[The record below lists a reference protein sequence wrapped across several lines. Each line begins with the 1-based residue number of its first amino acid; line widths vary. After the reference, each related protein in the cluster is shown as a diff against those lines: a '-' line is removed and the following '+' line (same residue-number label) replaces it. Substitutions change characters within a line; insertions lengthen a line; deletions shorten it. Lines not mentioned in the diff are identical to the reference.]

1 MCGISLIIQT
11 KQEQPEESLIH
22 AMNQKV
28 VHRGPDDEGVFIHNN
43 VALGHR
49 RLSIIDVSVKGHQ
62 PMQKDGVWITYNGEV
77 YNYLELRTELEA
89 LGYSFDSAC
98 DTEIILAA
106 WLEWGVKSF
115 ERMNGMWAII
125 IYDLKAG
132 KVILSRDHFGIK
144 PLFYTSSGS
153 YFLAGSE
160 IKQFTAIPSFQPNL
174 NHKVAYNFF
183 LSGLLNYSEES
194 FFDGVLAVK
203 PGHYLEYD
211 LSSNRYTDY
220 EWYSLPGRIKPVQD
234 NFETAKLKIAE
245 LIKDSLRIRVR
256 SDVRLGSCLSGGID
270 SSGIVT
276 TLYTNK
282 YVNGSFA
289 TITSCFEDKAFDER
303 FYSDIVTAKTRH
315 LGISVFPDL
324 DELITLDHLDLMLYH
339 QEQPISTASHYSEFK
354 VFETAARNG
363 FKVMLDGQGADEYF
377 WGYDEFFTT
386 KVEYLIKKGRIFRA
400 LDLLRHKA
408 AHNESSLLEE
418 LKVAFNTFY
427 FFPLIKYS
435 KNAVG
440 IPEIPWIE
448 KVWQKQLSAGEFES
462 ETADCNALSMEQ
474 MKFSSLPYQLHSEDR
489 NSMLFSVESR
499 LPFLDPRLVEYVM
512 GLPASFKISDGYSKF
527 ILREALEDLPEEIRY
542 RKHKMGFPAPDQTWV
557 KNNPSMIR
565 QKLSEAIDEIPF
577 FNENLLSRYEQ
588 FLKGEIGY
596 EPIYLRAISFHRFI
610 KIFKLII

>member
-11 KQEQPEESLIH
+11 KQKQPEESLIR
-22 AMNQKV
+22 AMNHKV
-28 VHRGPDDEGVFIHNN
+28 VHRGPDDEGVFIHSN

-49 RLSIIDVSVKGHQ
+49 RLSIIDVSSKGHQ
-62 PMQKDGVWITYNGEV
+62 PMEKGGTWISYNGEV
-77 YNYLELRTELEA
+77 YNYVELRTELEG
-89 LGYSFDSAC
+89 LGHRFDSAS

-106 WLEWGVKSF
+106 WLEWGGKCF
-115 ERMNGMWAII
+115 EKMNGMWAMI
-125 IYDLKAG
+125 IYDTEAH
-132 KVILSRDHFGIK
+132 KVFLCRDHFGIK
-144 PLFYTSSGS
+144 PLFYTSSGEH
-153 YFLAGSE
+153 FLAGSE
-160 IKQFTAIPSFQPNL
+160 IKQFTAIPSFKPRL
-174 NHKVAYNFF
+174 NQKAAYNF
-183 LSGLLNYSEES
+183 LLHGLLNYSEES
-194 FFDGVLAVK
+194 FFDGVLSVK

-211 LSSNRYTDY
+211 LATNHYTDH
-220 EWYSLPGRIKPVQD
+220 EWYDLAAHIKPVQD
-234 NFETAKLKIAE
+234 NFETAKLKIAG

-276 TLYTNK
+276 TLHSNK

-315 LGISVFPDL
+315 RGISVFPDL

-386 KVEYLIKKGRIFRA
+386 KVEYLIKKGRVLRA
-400 LDLLRHKA
+400 LDLLKHKA
-408 AHNESSLLEE
+408 AHNESSLVEE

-427 FFPLIKYS
+427 FFPLIQYS
-435 KNAVG
+435 KSAAG
-440 IPEIPWIE
+440 IPEMSWVD
-448 KVWQKQLSAGEFES
+448 KQWQKQLSAGEFAGGS
-462 ETADCNALSMEQ
+462 GSCDALSMTQ

-499 LPFLDPRLVEYVM
+499 LPYLDPRLVEYVM
-512 GLPASFKISDGYSKF
+512 GLPAGFKINDGYSKY
-527 ILREALEDLPEEIRY
+527 ILREALADLPEEIRY
-542 RKHKMGFPAPDQTWV
+542 RKHKMGFPAPDQVWV
-557 KNNPSMIR
+557 KNNPEMIR
-565 QKLSEAIDEIPF
+565 QKLTEAIEEIPF
-577 FNENLLSRYEQ
+577 FNRNLLSRYEQ
-588 FLKGEIGY
+588 FLEAEIDY

-610 KIFKLII
+610 KIFNVNI